1 MAYAG
6 AAVVN
11 ARQLRMFP
19 EIKYDVDDVFDVDK
33 IANLAA
39 VLIARRTGKQGDFA
53 RFLQFVVFLEN
64 EGRHA
69 VLVIFLRPKDVE
81 VPEAYDLA
89 LRQGHDAADEAVEL
103 QLGIGVGIES
113 LLALRF
119 FAEAVLAAAVG
130 RRRRCIQ
137 EGNLALHAVAQQVL
151 AAFVI
156 VLHHVAAVVIH
167 RIGAGSFMEYDVDIA
182 AVKGIV
188 GHLHVEIFIVH
199 VIVERKALQIAAFAS
214 VRQVVDD
221 EDIVDSPV
229 IQLFYYIAADKS
241 GAACYDFHSL
251 PSFAREAIFCTNPV
265 VEYPSS
271 KDMISTR
278 FTYSLPTT
286 SSAL

>member
-1 MAYAG
+1 
-6 AAVVN
+6 
-11 ARQLRMFP
+11 MFP

-130 RRRRCIQ
+130 RCRRRVQ
-137 EGNLALHAVAQQVL
+137 EGNFALHAVAQQVL

-167 RIGAGSFMEYDVDIA
+167 RIGAGSFMEYDVNIA